1 MDIRRLRLWESRNAT
16 VLSNDLV
23 RVVLEDQGGMEL
35 ELSSVAPNGGR
46 INAHLLPYYRGTG
59 TSVFSDENREFWK
72 NSPHLY
78 HQAGSYFSFP
88 NYGPPT
94 SQEDNTLQGQ
104 GGFTPS
110 AYWMVE
116 RYGTDPEF
124 GGVWLMSLVR
134 NRKEKWQVR
143 KIDMLLPNQPVHY
156 TACVITNNSGADM
169 TANATWSN
177 ELGAPFFESGCVLNA
192 CAQSWISSPAG
203 QIQGSV
209 SRLQPNTQFDDWKKA
224 PLLGGGT
231 VDLTEVPSPIGKTD
245 FISGLVPRSSNL
257 GWSSVINPRQQ
268 MIYFTFFPGP
278 NALGPDDIPVNF
290 NNFLFEYGGRI
301 EPPWAFYAGGMSQ
314 QYSINCGSGT
324 NRLYRGTENL
334 SPNDTLL
341 GVPTTVTIKD
351 GETKTLYYAK
361 AFCPYD
367 NTRIG
372 GNFYNV
378 EQVVEGLVLKRTKS
392 WAFIPADSTFH
403 SLRRLT
409 KRLLTSE

>member
-35 ELSSVAPNGGR
+35 EFSSMTPHGGR

-72 NSPHLY
+72 GSPHLY
-78 HQAGSYFSFP
+78 QKAGSYFSFP
-88 NYGPPT
+88 DYGPSPIPDE
-94 SQEDNTLQGQ
+94 SEMRGQ

-134 NRKEKWQVR
+134 NRKAKWQVR
-143 KIDMLLPNQPVHY
+143 KVDMLLPGQPVHY
-156 TACVITNNSGADM
+156 SACIITNSD
-169 TANATWSN
+169 TEDLVANTTWSN
-177 ELGAPFFESGCVLNA
+177 ELGSPFLESGCVLNS
-192 CAQSWISSPAG
+192 CAQTWASIPLG
-203 QIQGSV
+203 QLPSAV
-209 SRLQPNTQFDDWKKA
+209 SRLQPDARFDDWKKA
-224 PLLGGGT
+224 PLRGGGT
-231 VDLTEVPSPIGKTD
+231 VDLTEVPAPIGKTD
-245 FISGLVPRSSNL
+245 FITGLVPRSASL
-257 GWSSVINPRQQ
+257 GWASVINPRQQ

-278 NALGPDDIPVNF
+278 KAVGADEVSISF
-290 NNFLFEYGGRI
+290 NNFLFEYGGRT
-301 EPPWAFYAGGMSQ
+301 ETPWAFYNGGMSQ
-314 QYSINCGSGT
+314 QYSLNCGSGT
-324 NRLYRGTENL
+324 NRFCSGTEGL
-334 SPNDTLL
+334 QGDDMLL
-341 GVPTTVTIKD
+341 GAPTTVTIRP

-378 EQVVEGLVLKRTKS
+378 EQTVDGLVLKRTKS
-392 WAFIPADSTFH
+392 SAFIPADPSFH
-403 SLRRLT
+403 SLKQLT
-409 KRLLTSE
+409 RRLLTSE